1 MQRYTLIKRSHW
13 RRKVS
18 YKSDIEIAR
27 GASKALIQDIG
38 AKIGIQSED
47 LLPYGHDKAKVS
59 QSFINSVQ
67 DRENGKLILV
77 TAINP
82 TPAGEGKTTTT
93 VGLGDGLNRIGKKAM
108 VCIREAS
115 LGPNFGMKGGAA
127 GGGYAQIVPM
137 EDMNLHFTG
146 DFHAITSAHS
156 LLSAMIDNHIY
167 WGNELDIDTRR
178 VVWRR
183 VVDMN
188 DRALRQITTSLGG
201 VSNGFPREAGFDIT
215 VASEVMAILCLAKD
229 LTDLQKRLGDM
240 IVAYRR
246 DRSPVFARD
255 IKADG
260 AMTVLLKDAMQPN
273 LVQTLEN
280 NPAFVHGGPFAN
292 IAHGCN
298 SVIATTTALKLCDYV
313 VTEAGFGADL
323 GAEKFLNI
331 KCRKAGLAPSAVVL
345 VATVRAMKMNG
356 GVAKADLGA
365 ENVEAVKA
373 GCPNLGRHIE
383 NLKSFGVPVVVAIN
397 HFVSDTE
404 AEVQAVKD
412 FVAGQGSE
420 AIVSQHWEFGGQ
432 GAEALATRVAEIAD
446 AQMANFAPIYADEM
460 PLAEKI
466 QTICKRIYRADE
478 ALMDQ
483 KIRNQLKDW
492 EAQGYGHLPVC
503 MAKTQYSFSTDPNLR
518 GAPVGHS
525 VPVREVRLSAGA
537 GFVVA
542 VCGEIMTMP
551 GLPRKPAAE
560 TIMLNDAG
568 EIEGLF

>member
-1 MQRYTLIKRSHW
+1 M
-13 RRKVS
+13 
-18 YKSDIEIAR
+18 SDIEIAR
-27 GASKALIQDIG
+27 AAKKKPIFEIG
-38 AKIGIQSED
+38 DVLGIPSTE
-47 LLPYGHDKAKVS
+47 LVPFGHDKAKVS
-59 QSFINSVQ
+59 QNFINSVQ
-67 DRENGKLILV
+67 DRKDGKLILV

-108 VCIREAS
+108 ICIREAS

-188 DRALRQITTSLGG
+188 DRALRQITASLGG
-201 VSNGFPREAGFDIT
+201 VANGFPREAGFDIT
-215 VASEVMAILCLAKD
+215 VASEVMAILCLAND

-246 DRSPVFARD
+246 DRSPVFCRD

-260 AMTVLLKDAMQPN
+260 AMTVLLKDAIQPN
-273 LVQTLEN
+273 LLQTLEN

-298 SVIATTTALKLCDYV
+298 SVIATKTALKLADYV

-331 KCRKAGLAPSAVVL
+331 KCRKAGLAPSAIVL

-356 GVAKADLGA
+356 GVAKNDLNN
-365 ENVEAVKA
+365 ENVDAVKS

-383 NLKSFGVPVVVAIN
+383 NLKSFGVPVVVAVN
-397 HFVSDTE
+397 HFVKDTD
-404 AEVQAVKD
+404 AEVQAVQD
-412 FVAGQGSE
+412 YCAEMGTE
-420 AIVSQHWEFGGQ
+420 AIVSKHWADGSAGSEN
-432 GAEALATRVAEIAD
+432 LAKRVAEIVD
-446 AQMANFAPIYADEM
+446 SDNANFATIYPDDMSLED
-460 PLAEKI
+460 KI
-466 QTICKRIYRADE
+466 QTICKNIYRADE
-478 ALMDQ
+478 AVIDQ
-483 KIRNQLKDW
+483 KIIAQLKEW
-492 EAQGYGHLPVC
+492 EAQGYGNLPVC

-518 GAPVGHS
+518 GAPTGH
-525 VPVREVRLSAGA
+525 VIPVREVRISAGA
-537 GFVVA
+537 GFIVA

-551 GLPRKPAAE
+551 GLPRHPAAE
-560 TIMLNDAG
+560 TICINENG
-568 EIEGLF
+568 EIDGLF

>member
-1 MQRYTLIKRSHW
+1 M
-13 RRKVS
+13 
-18 YKSDIEIAR
+18 SDIEIAR
-27 GASKALIQDIG
+27 AAEKKHIFEIG
-38 AKIGIQSED
+38 DVLGIPSAE
-47 LLPYGHDKAKVS
+47 LVPFGHDKAKVS
-59 QSFINSVQ
+59 QNFINSVQ
-67 DRENGKLILV
+67 GRKDGKLILV

-108 VCIREAS
+108 ICIREAS

-167 WGNELDIDTRR
+167 WGNELEIDTRR

-188 DRALRQITTSLGG
+188 DRALRQITASLGG
-201 VSNGFPREAGFDIT
+201 VANGFPREAGFDIT
-215 VASEVMAILCLAKD
+215 VASEVMAILCLAND

-246 DRSPVFARD
+246 DRSPVFCRD

-260 AMTVLLKDAMQPN
+260 AMTVLLKDAIQPN
-273 LVQTLEN
+273 LLQTLEN

-298 SVIATTTALKLCDYV
+298 SVIATKTALKLADYV

-331 KCRKAGLAPSAVVL
+331 KCRKAGLAPSAIVL

-356 GVAKADLGA
+356 GVAKNDLNN
-365 ENVEAVKA
+365 ENVDAVKS

-383 NLKSFGVPVVVAIN
+383 NLKSFGVPVVVAVN
-397 HFVSDTE
+397 HFVKDTD
-404 AEVQAVKD
+404 AEVQAVQD
-412 FVAGQGSE
+412 YCAEMGTE
-420 AIVSQHWEFGGQ
+420 AIVSKHWADGSACSES
-432 GAEALATRVAEIAD
+432 LAKRVAEIAD
-446 AQMANFAPIYADEM
+446 SDTANFATTYPDDMSLED
-460 PLAEKI
+460 KI
-466 QTICKRIYRADE
+466 QTICKNIYRAYE
-478 ALMDQ
+478 AVIGQ
-483 KIRNQLKDW
+483 KIIAQLKEW
-492 EAQGYGHLPVC
+492 EAQGYGHLPVF

-518 GAPVGHS
+518 GAPTGH
-525 VPVREVRLSAGA
+525 VIPVREVRISAGA
-537 GFVVA
+537 GFIVA

-551 GLPRKPAAE
+551 GLPRRPAAE
-560 TIMLNDAG
+560 TIGINENG